1 MRVRETQGE
10 RDEKARETP
19 EAGGS
24 QVRETPGGAGSR
36 AWAVSGAAGAQ
47 VRIAADAVGVHVRGR
62 SEAAGAQVREAPGA
76 AGAQEREAQGAAGAQ
91 ERMAA
96 EAAGVHVCEGS
107 DATGAQVRMAA
118 ETAGTQ
124 AWEAPE
130 GAGVHVREGSEA
142 AGAQACEAPGGAGAQ
157 VREMPEVAGARA
169 RAASDS
175 VGAFDPVAYINTP
188 RWQASRLGLERIRAL
203 LDRLGRPQ
211 DALRFVHVAG
221 TNGKGSTCAYLAAVL
236 QAAGYRTGLF
246 TSPFILRFE
255 ERIRVNGSD
264 ISRDDLARATL
275 LVREQA
281 EALERETGDHPTEFE
296 LMCAVAL
303 VHFRAVGCDIVVMEV
318 GLGGRLDSTNVI
330 DAPEVCV
337 IARIGLDHTALLGDT
352 LAAVAGEKCG
362 IIKSGVP
369 VASWPQAPEALA
381 VVREACAARGCELSL
396 PNFESLQVEPLKL
409 HQGKGS
415 APTSADDGA
424 SVPADSR
431 LFVGTRASWDA
442 SAFAGDCA
450 SRDALSSGMALFE
463 SAEPLGDSLPSEGAC
478 SPGGIGLSENAWPSE
493 DGRGVCRERGAH
505 GAERTE
511 NVSRETFVCSMG
523 DGGEVEGRRGDK
535 GAGDSA
541 CFASSQLQSVSR
553 ETFVRHFSYES
564 VDYMTALLGSYQPA
578 NAALAIEALRLLRE
592 RGWRISPEAVREG
605 VAAARWP
612 GRFEVVAA
620 RPLTI
625 IDGGHNPQGAQ
636 ALADSLAD
644 LLAALGRGA
653 SGSAASGEPDV
664 PLAPRAC
671 GATAPLGAPDA
682 LGDCSARAACGA
694 TAPLGASAP
703 LGSFVP
709 AAAPVPG
716 ELASPPVPGA
726 CDAIVLAG
734 APAPML
740 PYDDEKGHRNV
751 VLVMG
756 VLADKDYTAMIEA
769 VAPLADAFV
778 CYTPDSPRALA
789 AADLAA
795 AVRATAS
802 ALAAPAAALAPVA
815 VAPTTAAVPA
825 PAPDSATAAT
835 SAPAPTPA
843 AAAVP
848 APAAPAPAPTPAAAA
863 PAPDAFPATSAP
875 APDASPVTV
884 AVPAPAAPAPVLASS
899 PVIEAVPDAAAALR
913 RGRSA
918 AGADG
923 IVVAFGTL
931 YAIADL
937 KRAL

>member
-1 MRVRETQGE
+1 MRETQGE

-36 AWAVSGAAGAQ
+36 AWAVSGAAGAR
-47 VRIAADAVGVHVRGR
+47 VCEASEAVGVHVR
-62 SEAAGAQVREAPGA
+62 EAPEAVGA
-76 AGAQEREAQGAAGAQ
+76 
-91 ERMAA
+91 
-96 EAAGVHVCEGS
+96 
-107 DATGAQVRMAA
+107 
-118 ETAGTQ
+118 Q

-142 AGAQACEAPGGAGAQ
+142 AGAQARMAAEAAGTQ
-157 VREMPEVAGARA
+157 VREAPEAAGARA
-169 RAASDS
+169 REAADS
-175 VGAFDPVAYINTP
+175 VDAFDPVAYINTP

-296 LMCAVAL
+296 LMCAAAL

-381 VVREACAARGCELSL
+381 VVRETCAARGCELSI

-424 SVPADSR
+424 SVPADSCR
-431 LFVGTRASWDA
+431 FVGARASWDA

-463 SAEPLGDSLPSEGAC
+463 SAGPLGGALPSEGAC

-505 GAERTE
+505 GAERTK

-523 DGGEVEGRRGDK
+523 DGGEVEGRKGDK
-535 GAGDSA
+535 GTGDSA

-564 VDYMTALLGSYQPA
+564 VDYVTALLGSYQPA

-592 RGWRISPEAVREG
+592 RGWRIPPEAVREG

-664 PLAPRAC
+664 LLAPRAC
-671 GATAPLGAPDA
+671 GAIAPLGAPDA

-694 TAPLGASAP
+694 IAPLGASAP

-769 VAPLADAFV
+769 VAPLADVFV

-802 ALAAPAAALAPVA
+802 ALAAPAAAPVA
-815 VAPTTAAVPA
+815 VAPT
-825 PAPDSATAAT
+825 S
-835 SAPAPTPA
+835 
-843 AAAVP
+843 AAVP
-848 APAAPAPAPTPAAAA
+848 APAAPAPDASLAPAAA
-863 PAPDAFPATSAP
+863 PAPAPTPATAAVPAPVLAAAAVAPVAVAPAATAAPIPAP
-875 APDASPVTV
+875 APDAPPAPAAAPVPAPATA
-884 AVPAPAAPAPVLASS
+884 AVSAPAAPAPVLASS

>member
-1 MRVRETQGE
+1 MRETQGE

-19 EAGGS
+19 EARGS
-24 QVRETPGGAGSR
+24 QVRETPGDAGSR
-36 AWAVSGAAGAQ
+36 AWAASGAAGA
-47 VRIAADAVGVHVRGR
+47 
-62 SEAAGAQVREAPGA
+62 
-76 AGAQEREAQGAAGAQ
+76 
-91 ERMAA
+91 
-96 EAAGVHVCEGS
+96 HVCEGS
-107 DATGAQVRMAA
+107 G
-118 ETAGTQ
+118 
-124 AWEAPE
+124 
-130 GAGVHVREGSEA
+130 A
-142 AGAQACEAPGGAGAQ
+142 AGAQACEAPRAAGAQAREAQGAEVVQ
-157 VREMPEVAGARA
+157 VREMPGAAGAQVCEALGAAGVQVCEAPETAGVHVREGSGAAGARA
-169 RAASDS
+169 RAAADS
-175 VGAFDPVAYINTP
+175 VDAFDPVAYINTP

-369 VASWPQAPEALA
+369 VASWPQASEALA
-381 VVREACAARGCELSL
+381 VVRETCAARGCELSI

-415 APTSADDGA
+415 VPTSADDGA
-424 SVPADSR
+424 SVPADGC
-431 LFVGTRASWDA
+431 LFVGARASWDA
-442 SAFAGDCA
+442 PVFAGDCA

-463 SAEPLGDSLPSEGAC
+463 SAGPLGGALPSEGAC

-553 ETFVRHFSYES
+553 ETFVRHFSYEG
-564 VDYMTALLGSYQPA
+564 VDYVTALLGSYQPA

-592 RGWRISPEAVREG
+592 RGWRIPPEAVREG

-694 TAPLGASAP
+694 TAPLGTSAP
-703 LGSFVP
+703 LGSSVP
-709 AAAPVPG
+709 AAVPVPG
-716 ELASPPVPGA
+716 ELASPPAPGA
-726 CDAIVLAG
+726 CDAIALAD

-740 PYDDEKGHRNV
+740 PYGDEKGHRNV

-802 ALAAPAAALAPVA
+802 ALAAPAAAPVA
-815 VAPTTAAVPA
+815 VAPTTAAVPAPAA

-835 SAPAPTPA
+835 SAPAPDASPA
-843 AAAVP
+843 TSAPAPDASPATAAVP
-848 APAAPAPAPTPAAAA
+848 APAAPAPAAIPAPAPTPAAAA
-863 PAPDAFPATSAP
+863 APGPAAAPDAPPAT
-875 APDASPVTV
+875 V
-884 AVPAPAAPAPVLASS
+884 AAPAPVLASS

>member
-1 MRVRETQGE
+1 MRETQGE

-36 AWAVSGAAGAQ
+36 AWAVSGAAGAR
-47 VRIAADAVGVHVRGR
+47 VCEASEAVGVHVR
-62 SEAAGAQVREAPGA
+62 EAPEAVGA
-76 AGAQEREAQGAAGAQ
+76 
-91 ERMAA
+91 
-96 EAAGVHVCEGS
+96 
-107 DATGAQVRMAA
+107 
-118 ETAGTQ
+118 Q

-142 AGAQACEAPGGAGAQ
+142 AGAQARMAAGA
-157 VREMPEVAGARA
+157 AGARA

-175 VGAFDPVAYINTP
+175 VDAFDPVAYINTP

-337 IARIGLDHTALLGDT
+337 IACIGLDHTALLGDT

-381 VVREACAARGCELSL
+381 VVREACAARGCELSI

-424 SVPADSR
+424 SVPADSC

-463 SAEPLGDSLPSEGAC
+463 GVLPSEGAC

-505 GAERTE
+505 GAERME

-535 GAGDSA
+535 GTGDSA
-541 CFASSQLQSVSR
+541 CFALSQLQSVSR

-564 VDYMTALLGSYQPA
+564 VDYVTALLGSYQPA

-592 RGWRISPEAVREG
+592 RGWRIPPEAVREG

-694 TAPLGASAP
+694 TAPLGASARSR
-703 LGSFVP
+703 GC
-709 AAAPVPG
+709 
-716 ELASPPVPGA
+716 PGA
-726 CDAIVLAG
+726 WRAG
-734 APAPML
+734 L
-740 PYDDEKGHRNV
+740 
-751 VLVMG
+751 
-756 VLADKDYTAMIEA
+756 T
-769 VAPLADAFV
+769 
-778 CYTPDSPRALA
+778 PRARRLRC
-789 AADLAA
+789 DCPRGCP
-795 AVRATAS
+795 RANAS
-802 ALAAPAAALAPVA
+802 LW
-815 VAPTTAAVPA
+815 
-825 PAPDSATAAT
+825 
-835 SAPAPTPA
+835 
-843 AAAVP
+843 
-848 APAAPAPAPTPAAAA
+848 
-863 PAPDAFPATSAP
+863 
-875 APDASPVTV
+875 
-884 AVPAPAAPAPVLASS
+884 
-899 PVIEAVPDAAAALR
+899 
-913 RGRSA
+913 
-918 AGADG
+918 
-923 IVVAFGTL
+923 
-931 YAIADL
+931 
-937 KRAL
+937 

>member
-1 MRVRETQGE
+1 MRETQGE
-10 RDEKARETP
+10 RGEKARETP

-36 AWAVSGAAGAQ
+36 AWEALEAV
-47 VRIAADAVGVHVRGR
+47 
-62 SEAAGAQVREAPGA
+62 
-76 AGAQEREAQGAAGAQ
+76 
-91 ERMAA
+91 
-96 EAAGVHVCEGS
+96 
-107 DATGAQVRMAA
+107 
-118 ETAGTQ
+118 
-124 AWEAPE
+124 
-130 GAGVHVREGSEA
+130 GVHVREGSEA
-142 AGAQACEAPGGAGAQ
+142 AGAQACEAPGA
-157 VREMPEVAGARA
+157 AGARA

-175 VGAFDPVAYINTP
+175 VDAFDPVAYINTP

-381 VVREACAARGCELSL
+381 VVREACAARGCELSI

-424 SVPADSR
+424 SVPADSC
-431 LFVGTRASWDA
+431 LFVGTRASWYA

-463 SAEPLGDSLPSEGAC
+463 SAGPLGGVLPSEGAC

-523 DGGEVEGRRGDK
+523 DGGEVEGRKGDK

-541 CFASSQLQSVSR
+541 YFASSQLQSVSR
-553 ETFVRHFSYES
+553 ETFVRHFTYES
-564 VDYMTALLGSYQPA
+564 ADYVTALLGSYQPA

-592 RGWRISPEAVREG
+592 RGWRIPPEAVREG

-653 SGSAASGEPDV
+653 SGSAASGELDV

-694 TAPLGASAP
+694 TAPI
-703 LGSFVP
+703 GSFVP

-716 ELASPPVPGA
+716 EPASPPVPGA
-726 CDAIVLAG
+726 CDAIALAD

-769 VAPLADAFV
+769 VAPLADVFV
-778 CYTPDSPRALA
+778 CYTPDNPRALA

-815 VAPTTAAVPA
+815 VAP
-825 PAPDSATAAT
+825 
-835 SAPAPTPA
+835 
-843 AAAVP
+843 
-848 APAAPAPAPTPAAAA
+848 APAAVPAPAPTPAAAA
-863 PAPDAFPATSAP
+863 APVPA
-875 APDASPVTV
+875 APDASPATASPATV
-884 AVPAPAAPAPVLASS
+884 AVPAPAVLAPVLASS

-918 AGADG
+918 AGTDG

>member
-1 MRVRETQGE
+1 MRETQGE

-36 AWAVSGAAGAQ
+36 AWEAPEAAGA
-47 VRIAADAVGVHVRGR
+47 HVREG
-62 SEAAGAQVREAPGA
+62 SEAAGAQEREAPGA
-76 AGAQEREAQGAAGAQ
+76 AGAQ
-91 ERMAA
+91 
-96 EAAGVHVCEGS
+96 
-107 DATGAQVRMAA
+107 
-118 ETAGTQ
+118 

-130 GAGVHVREGSEA
+130 GAGAHVREGSEA
-142 AGAQACEAPGGAGAQ
+142 AGAQACEAPGA
-157 VREMPEVAGARA
+157 AGARA

-175 VGAFDPVAYINTP
+175 VDAFDPVAYINTP

-337 IARIGLDHTALLGDT
+337 IACIGLDHTALLGDT

-381 VVREACAARGCELSL
+381 VVREACAARGCELSI

-424 SVPADSR
+424 SVPADSC

-463 SAEPLGDSLPSEGAC
+463 SAGPLGGVLPSEGAC

-505 GAERTE
+505 GAERME

-535 GAGDSA
+535 GTGDSA

-564 VDYMTALLGSYQPA
+564 VDYVTALLGSYQPA

-592 RGWRISPEAVREG
+592 RGWRIPPEAVREG

-716 ELASPPVPGA
+716 EPASPPVPGA

-740 PYDDEKGHRNV
+740 PYGDEKGHRNV

-802 ALAAPAAALAPVA
+802 ALAAPAAAAVA

-825 PAPDSATAAT
+825 PAVPAPASDSATAAT
-835 SAPAPTPA
+835 SAPAP
-843 AAAVP
+843 
-848 APAAPAPAPTPAAAA
+848 
-863 PAPDAFPATSAP
+863 DASPATSAP
-875 APDASPVTV
+875 APDAPPAPA
-884 AVPAPAAPAPVLASS
+884 AVPAPAPAAAAAPIPAPAPDAPPAAAAAPVPATVPDASPATAALSAPVLPSS

-931 YAIADL
+931 YAVADL